1 MADVALSKPNL
12 FARPPGRLLTHV
24 FWWALFV
31 GFEYFVFSNWQEK
44 PIVTWGFVLK
54 DTVATVGSYYFFS
67 LVLLPRFL
75 LRRRWLLTA
84 LGIVGI
90 YYFWATLCY
99 VCFALFDHYDL
110 VSKDAYSYMHRFLDG
125 SLWQGIFS
133 WRSVSMG
140 LNDFSVTVIPPIL
153 VRFIRF
159 LLSSG
164 NQSLRLQR
172 ENLNLEVNFLKAQVN
187 PHFLFNTLNNIY
199 TMVVKQDERASDMVE
214 HLSHLMHYT
223 VYESD
228 AALVP
233 LGQEVGFLE
242 SYLELERLRYGQK
255 VTITYQKDAAL
266 PTSYRLTPLLFFPFV
281 ENAFKHG
288 VDSSLDASWVSVIL
302 VEHEGWLQFEVSNSQ
317 APAAPKREFGGVGI
331 ANVRK
336 RLALHYPAEDYQL
349 QIASVAADT
358 YCVTLRLRLHPPV
371 NSATTATHQTQH
383 VASAHT
389 AATLKWPRA
398 TSSHR

>member
-1 MADVALSKPNL
+1 
-12 FARPPGRLLTHV
+12 
-24 FWWALFV
+24 V

-54 DTVATVGSYYFFS
+54 DTIATICSYYFFS
-67 LVLLPRFL
+67 EVLLPRFL
-75 LRRRWLLTA
+75 LRRRWLLTV
-84 LGIVGI
+84 LGIVAI

-99 VCFALFDHYDL
+99 VCFAVFDRYGL
-110 VSKDAYSYMHRFLDG
+110 VSENSYGYMHRFLDG
-125 SLWQGIFS
+125 SLWEGIFS

-199 TMVVKQDERASDMVE
+199 TMVVKQDERAPDMVE

-233 LGQEVGFLE
+233 LGQEVSFLE

-255 VTITYQKDAAL
+255 VSITHHKAPGL
-266 PTSYRLTPLLFFPFV
+266 PAHYRLTPLLFFPFV

-288 VDSSLDASWVSVIL
+288 VDSSLDATWVTITL
-302 VEHEGWLQFEVSNSQ
+302 AEHEGWLQFEVSNSQ

-336 RLALHYPAEDYQL
+336 RLALHYPAQDYQL
-349 QIASVAADT
+349 HIESTTDT
-358 YCVTLRLRLHPPV
+358 YRVTLRLRLHPPATGAAPV
-371 NSATTATHQTQH
+371 VRKRQLAVSA
-383 VASAHT
+383 VSEASPT
-389 AATLKWPRA
+389 GLG
-398 TSSHR
+398 

>member
-1 MADVALSKPNL
+1 MAVLGSRIQGYFSTL
-12 FARPPGRLLTHV
+12 PGRVIKHL
-24 FWWALFV
+24 FWWALFI
-31 GFEYFVFSNWQEK
+31 GFAYSVFSNWQEK
-44 PIVTWGFVLK
+44 PVVTWGFVLK
-54 DTVATVGSYYFFS
+54 DTIATISSYYFFS

-84 LGIVGI
+84 VGIVAI

-99 VCFALFDHYDL
+99 LCFSVFDHYGL
-110 VSKDAYSYMHRFLDG
+110 VSENAHSYMHRFLDG
-125 SLWQGIFS
+125 NLWEGIFS

-153 VRFIRF
+153 LRFIRF

-199 TMVVKQDERASDMVE
+199 TMVVKQDERAPDMVE

-233 LGQEVGFLE
+233 LTKEIGFLE
-242 SYLELERLRYGQK
+242 AYLELERLRYGQK
-255 VTITYQKDAAL
+255 VTITYHKAGPLQK
-266 PTSYRLTPLLFFPFV
+266 YRITPLLFFPFV

-288 VDSSLDASWVSVIL
+288 
-302 VEHEGWLQFEVSNSQ
+302 
-317 APAAPKREFGGVGI
+317 
-331 ANVRK
+331 
-336 RLALHYPAEDYQL
+336 
-349 QIASVAADT
+349 
-358 YCVTLRLRLHPPV
+358 
-371 NSATTATHQTQH
+371 
-383 VASAHT
+383 
-389 AATLKWPRA
+389 
-398 TSSHR
+398 